1 MKILFIHEVS
11 WRKKVVYE
19 IHDFPEL
26 LSLQGHDVSFL
37 EYDEDEGD
45 LSSPQVQLTKGVFR
59 STSTMSRGH
68 VDSQVRVIT
77 PTRFLPGMFG
87 RILAILLHPISIWHE
102 LKYNRPDVVVLYG
115 IPTNGWQAVLICKH
129 FKVPVLLRAID
140 VSHQL
145 RKTALSPLIQM
156 AEKFVYRRVDEVSA
170 NNAALAK
177 YVNKTRKASSPI
189 DVLLPGVDLQKFI
202 PAGKPTELMKKYQ
215 INKQDKVILFMGTL
229 FRFSGLYELIQSAAG
244 VLRKDPQLKI
254 VIIGDGEDHQRINA
268 KIAELQLEDKVICVG
283 RIEYQDLP
291 SYLLLGDV
299 AVLPFL
305 QLDVTE
311 FAFPGKVLQY
321 LSVGLPT
328 ISVHLQGLESTFP
341 PNSGFVFVSSLD
353 EMVGKCSDLFENQD
367 ERVSLSIVARST
379 MEKMC
384 DWGTQ
389 VRQFELILQK
399 VCREYSLKLGDKH

>member
-1 MKILFIHEVS
+1 MKILFVHEVS

-19 IHDFPEL
+19 IHDFSEL

-37 EYDEDEGD
+37 EYDEDEGNIT
-45 LSSPQVQLTKGVFR
+45 SQPVQLTKGLFR

-77 PTRFLPGMFG
+77 PKRFLPGMFG
-87 RILAILLHPISIWHE
+87 RILAVLLHPISIWHE
-102 LKYNRPDVVVLYG
+102 LKHNRPDVVVLYG
-115 IPTNGWQAVLICKH
+115 IPTNGWQAVLICRH

-145 RKTALSPLIQM
+145 RKTALSALIQM
-156 AEKFVYRRVDEVSA
+156 AEKFVYKNVNEVSA

-177 YVNKTRKASSPI
+177 YVNKTREANSPI

-202 PAGKPTELMKKYQ
+202 PAGKPSDLMKKYQ
-215 INKQDKVILFMGTL
+215 INEQDKVILFMGTL

-244 VLRKDPQLKI
+244 VLHEDPQLKML
-254 VIIGDGEDHQRINA
+254 IIGDGEDRQRINA
-268 KIAELQLEDKVICVG
+268 KIGELQLEDKVICVG
-283 RIEYQDLP
+283 RIEYDDLP

-305 QLDVTE
+305 QMAVTE
-311 FAFPGKVLQY
+311 YAFPGKVLQY

-328 ISVHLQGLESTFP
+328 ISVHLEGLESTFP
-341 PNSGFVFVSSLD
+341 PESGFVFVSSAE
-353 EMVGKCSDLFENQD
+353 EMMSQCIEILNNKELHS
-367 ERVSLSIVARST
+367 SLSILGRRR
-379 MEKMC
+379 MEEMC
-384 DWGTQ
+384 NWDTQ
-389 VRQFELILQK
+389 VAKFFGALEA
-399 VCREYSLKLGDKH
+399 LK

>member
-26 LSLQGHDVSFL
+26 LSLLGHDVSFL
-37 EYDEDEGD
+37 EYDEDEGK
-45 LSSPQVQLTKGVFR
+45 LSSQPVQLTRGLFR

-87 RILAILLHPISIWHE
+87 RILAVLLHPISIWHE
-102 LKYNRPDVVVLYG
+102 LEHNRPDVVVLYG
-115 IPTNGWQAVLICKH
+115 IPTNGWQAVSICRH
-129 FKVPVLLRAID
+129 FNVPVLLRAID

-156 AEKFVYRRVDEVSA
+156 AEKFVYKNVDQVSA

-177 YVNKTRKASSPI
+177 YVNRTRKAISPV

-202 PAGKPTELMKKYQ
+202 PAQKPTDLMKKYQ
-215 INKQDKVILFMGTL
+215 IDGQDKVILFMGTL

-244 VLRKDPQLKI
+244 VLLEDPHLKM
-254 VIIGDGEDHQRINA
+254 VIIGDGEDRQRINA
-268 KIAELQLEDKVICVG
+268 KIVELQLEDKVFCVG
-283 RIEYQDLP
+283 RIEYKDLP
-291 SYLLLGDV
+291 QYLLLGDV

-305 QLDVTE
+305 HMDVTE

-328 ISVHLQGLESTFP
+328 VSVHLEGLESTFP
-341 PNSGFVFVSSLD
+341 PESGFVFVSSAE
-353 EMVGKCSDLFENQD
+353 EMMSQCIEILNNKDLRSSLSILGRQRMEEMCNWDNQVAKFENQLL
-367 ERVSLSIVARST
+367 ESIRKT
-379 MEKMC
+379 K
-384 DWGTQ
+384 
-389 VRQFELILQK
+389 
-399 VCREYSLKLGDKH
+399 